1 MALAKSKKSEVISE
15 LVDLLDSSKLT
26 VVASYRGLTVKQ
38 MQELR
43 KQAKENGT
51 TLKVVKNRLVKKA
64 LEQVDTL
71 KNTDTGA
78 LKDQLI
84 YAFNAEDEVAP
95 AQVLAAFAKTSP
107 QLQFVGAI
115 NADGTFL
122 VAEDVKALA
131 SLPSKD
137 QLRGQL
143 VGTLAAPLSGF
154 VNVLAGNVRGVLNV
168 LNARAESLGQ

>member
-1 MALAKSKKSEVISE
+1 MALKRTKKSEVVSE
-15 LVDLLDSSKLT
+15 LVQLLSSSKLT
-26 VVASYRGLTVKQ
+26 VVAFYRGLTVKQ

-43 KQAKENGT
+43 KQASDNGT
-51 TLKVVKNRLVKKA
+51 TIKVVKNRLVKKA
-64 LEQVDTL
+64 LEQVDAL
-71 KNTDTGA
+71 KETDTS
-78 LKDQLI
+78 LLRDQLI
-84 YAFNAEDEVAP
+84 YAFNADDEVAP
-95 AQVLAAFAKTSP
+95 AQVFATFAKQAP

-115 NADGTFL
+115 NVDGTFL
-122 VAEDVKALA
+122 SADDVKALA

-154 VNVLAGNVRGVLNV
+154 VNVLAGNVRGILNV